1 MRCLAAHQK
10 VTQLTLARIA
20 SGVCR
25 LRHSLTLTIGAGAE
39 QVALLV
45 KELCSYFPILS
56 SDITVTPE

>member
-1 MRCLAAHQK
+1 